1 MFVKGLCYFY
11 KGKSCLKKECEG
23 METVIG
29 TYPREA
35 FPPLLPPQ
43 HRNFLAPQESAPTRT
58 SYAGNST
65 TGVLFVTRA
74 QLLNVQGKG
83 MERIKKANTL

>member
-1 MFVKGLCYFY
+1 
-11 KGKSCLKKECEG
+11 

-43 HRNFLAPQESAPTRT
+43 HRNFLAPQESSPTRT

-65 TGVLFVTRA
+65 TGVLLVTRA